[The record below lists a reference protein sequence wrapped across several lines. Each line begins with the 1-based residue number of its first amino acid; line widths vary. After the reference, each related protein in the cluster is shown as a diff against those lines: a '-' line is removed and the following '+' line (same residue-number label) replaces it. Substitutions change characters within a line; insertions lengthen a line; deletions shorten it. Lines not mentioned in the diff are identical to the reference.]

1 MSEFTVHFTTM
12 VHHLEGFPG
21 GTVVKNPSANAADI
35 GNAASVPRS
44 GGSPGGGH
52 DNPTSVFLSGK
63 SYGQR
68 SLAAYG
74 T

>member
-1 MSEFTVHFTTM
+1 M
-12 VHHLEGFPG
+12 
-21 GTVVKNPSANAADI
+21 VKNPSANAADI

-44 GGSPGGGH
+44 GESPGGGH